1 MKNRSG
7 FNLLLKGLLFIGVLS
22 FCTTVCKGSE
32 SSEFDSL
39 LRFVKAVDP
48 ENVLKVGCNLQYSCK
63 HKLKGVEC
71 NLEGNSITEI
81 RLENLRLSGT
91 LDVDS
96 LCKLP
101 NLRVVSLARNHI
113 RGTISY
119 SIVYCRRLTYLDLSN
134 NLLSGMVPPVLNKL
148 KYQRRLYIS
157 NNYFT
162 RDIPISREEHMFH
175 PHLKK
180 LRTSQRYGDMKKEK
194 AEHPM
199 RIMTESGSPIS
210 PPAPNDEHKQY
221 TGWKTVLPLF
231 CGIGLFLV
239 FIFFAGRRAAKLA
252 TQMEI
257 LKSLREYSTP
267 NSPPVYK
274 VREEEKPVE
283 NRSELVFF
291 VEEQESFKL
300 EDLLEATAD
309 LRNQSFCSSLY
320 KVILKN
326 NALYAVKRL
335 KKLQVPFEE
344 FSHAMN
350 QIGKIKHPNIL
361 PLIGY
366 NSTNDEKLLI
376 YKYQSNGSLLNL
388 LEECSE
394 GKRDFPWRLRL
405 SIARGI
411 AKGLNFIYQ
420 RTDECTPHGNLK
432 LSNILLDEKDEPL
445 ISEYGF
451 SKFFDP
457 LKGCVILAIGYTA
470 PEKELSEKSDVYSF
484 GVILLELLT
493 GKTVEKNG
501 IDLPKWV
508 TATVKEEWTGEVFD
522 KEVAKAAKEW
532 AFPLLNIS
540 LKCVS
545 ALPQNR
551 PTVAEIYKKI
561 EEVMQDNL
569 NTSDCTAECGTYE
582 DDCCMLHSIIPETW
596 DTPGSN
602 Y

>member
-1 MKNRSG
+1 MKSRSG
-7 FNLLLKGLLFIGVLS
+7 FNLFLKGLLFIGVLS
-22 FCTTVCKGSE
+22 FCTSVCKGSE
-32 SSEFDSL
+32 SLEFESL
-39 LRFVKAVDP
+39 LRFIKAVDP
-48 ENVLKVGCNLQYSCK
+48 KNVLNYGRNVQYSCK

-71 NLEGNSITEI
+71 NTEAANSITEI
-81 RLENLRLSGT
+81 RLENLHLSGT

-101 NLRVVSLARNHI
+101 NLRVVRLARNHI
-113 RGTISY
+113 RGSISN
-119 SIVYCRRLTYLDLSN
+119 SIVHCRRLAYLDLSN
-134 NLLSGMVPPVLNKL
+134 NVLSGRVPKALNKL

-162 RDIPISREEHMFH
+162 KDIPSSREEYQLH
-175 PHLKK
+175 PHFKESK
-180 LRTSQRYGDMKKEK
+180 TSQRYGAMNKER
-194 AEHPM
+194 AEHSM
-199 RIMTESGSPIS
+199 RIMLESESPIS
-210 PPAPNDEHKQY
+210 PPGDHHY
-221 TGWKTVLPLF
+221 WKGMLPLV

-239 FIFFAGRRAAKLA
+239 FIFFAGRKAAKLA

-267 NSPPVYK
+267 KSPPAK

-291 VEEQESFKL
+291 VEEHESFKL

-344 FSHAMN
+344 FGQQMN

-366 NSTNDEKLLI
+366 KTTNDEKLLI
-376 YKYQSNGSLLNL
+376 YKFQNNGSLLNL
-388 LEECSE
+388 LEDYTE

-405 SIARGI
+405 SIACGISRG
-411 AKGLNFIYQ
+411 LDFIYQ
-420 RTDECTPHGNLK
+420 RSDECIPHGNLK

-457 LKGCVILAIGYTA
+457 LKGCVILSKGYTA
-470 PEKELSEKSDVYSF
+470 PEKDLSEKGDVYSF

-493 GKTVEKNG
+493 GKTVETSG

-508 TATVKEEWTGEVFD
+508 TAMVKEEWTGEVFD

-532 AFPLLNIS
+532 AFPLLNIA
-540 LKCVS
+540 LKCVL

-561 EEVMQDNL
+561 EEVMLDNL
-569 NTSDCTAECGTYE
+569 NTSDCTAERGTYE
-582 DDCCMLHSIIPETW
+582 DNFCMLHSIIPETW